1 MLMFLLAYLSM
12 LTYMPP
18 LYLCSLY
25 STLNTLSFCNTSL
38 HLHIV
43 DPVCVALVAVGAAV
57 LSVLTVV
64 PHHDGLVHG
73 GGHHPLLGGAEVDTG
88 DGISVS
94 LELLIQFRVRHPLC
108 TQNSVKIGII
118 CVVTICNTAILRF
131 DHFLYVCQAF

>member
-1 MLMFLLAYLSM
+1 MLMFLLAYLAM

-73 GGHHPLLGGAEVDTG
+73 GGDDPLLVGTEVHAG
-88 DGISVS
+88 DGISVAFK
-94 LELLIQFRVRHPLC
+94 LLV
-108 TQNSVKIGII
+108 
-118 CVVTICNTAILRF
+118 
-131 DHFLYVCQAF
+131 